1 MVNLSA
7 VVFTV
12 QLLQMTI
19 ETFVLCKE
27 GTVREVTIEN
37 TYRIM
42 FVQSSYELIAC
53 IFDRFEVSWSN
64 VAGDSRES
72 EVFHKWCVA
81 GERGDFSRN
90 LVGSINMLRVCQ
102 QRAQIK
108 TILYLKSL

>member
-1 MVNLSA
+1 
-7 VVFTV
+7 
-12 QLLQMTI
+12 
-19 ETFVLCKE
+19 
-27 GTVREVTIEN
+27 
-37 TYRIM
+37 M
-42 FVQSSYELIAC
+42 FVQGSYELIAC

-72 EVFHKWCVA
+72 EVFHEWCVA

-108 TILYLKSL
+108 TILYLQSL